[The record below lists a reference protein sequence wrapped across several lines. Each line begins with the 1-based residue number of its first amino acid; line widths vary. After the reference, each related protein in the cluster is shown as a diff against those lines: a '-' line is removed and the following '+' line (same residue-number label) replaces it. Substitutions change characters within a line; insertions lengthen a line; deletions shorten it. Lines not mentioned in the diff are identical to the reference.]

1 MSDWNHNGEHD
12 SFDDFMDYEMK
23 YGKNGGSSGGGGGG
37 SCLAMS
43 LYLVGGF
50 VLFAL
55 FFSELLFGFRAKI
68 FLPPNIPMIV
78 SFFNLTASVHAIIII
93 SDALVG
99 TFSLI
104 KMVILIMII
113 LALL

>member
-12 SFDDFMDYEMK
+12 SFDSYMDYEMK

-55 FFSELLFGFRAKI
+55 FLSGIDVDVNSMPSGVLLI
-68 FLPPNIPMIV
+68 LLIICSIV
-78 SFFNLTASVHAIIII
+78 AGAIM
-93 SDALVG
+93 SKWG
-99 TFSLI
+99 I
-104 KMVILIMII
+104 K
-113 LALL
+113 